1 MNLRLTESEQVFL
14 EFFSRVHN
22 KFFRTRLL
30 VKKVAKIIVE
40 QMEYGSYS
48 LETKKRAEFVR
59 LKMSKMR
66 T

>member
-14 EFFSRVHN
+14 EFFCRVHN

-48 LETKKRAEFVR
+48 LERKKGRS
-59 LKMSKMR
+59 LSD
-66 T
+66 